1 MILSNPAPRQV
12 ASDKWQ
18 IVAWSPV
25 LNLKPKV
32 EKFEERMTVKI
43 IIKRIIKALLKSKL
57 IYSFDLTY
65 SHGLVSGIT
74 SLSMFLLTRPASLW
88 FLV

>member
-43 IIKRIIKALLKSKL
+43 IIKRII
-57 IYSFDLTY
+57 IIIQMR
-65 SHGLVSGIT
+65 H
-74 SLSMFLLTRPASLW
+74 
-88 FLV
+88 